1 MISDAEKVLG
11 EVPFASNI
19 AVPGMLHCR
28 IVRSTVPHAM
38 LGGIDVSAARCLTGV
53 SAVVTGADL
62 VDDGRFDL
70 LFGPVLHDQ
79 PILAIDKVRY
89 VGEPVA
95 AVVAESIEAAEEAVA
110 AVLVDYD
117 ELTPVFAMEEAIAPG
132 APRLFESEPAF
143 DAAFADVKMHGDVG
157 RNICN
162 GFKVVRGDADRA
174 IDAARHVFE
183 DTFYSPA
190 VQHVPLETHA
200 CVANWRGGRLT
211 IWSGTQTPYILRSQL
226 AGVLRVPLTSV
237 RVIAPPLGGSFGAKA
252 YASIEPLAALLSLLS
267 GSPVRLHLQ
276 RDEEFVTITKHA
288 MKVTLT
294 TGLSSDGL
302 IVGRRATGYF
312 NAGAYA
318 GISPRKIMWGAYG
331 ITGPYSVPDVRNEMF
346 AVYTNTPPAGAYRG
360 FAINQCAWAYES
372 QMDVI
377 AATLGIDPVELRRRN
392 LLHDG
397 ERFCTGE
404 VMNDVHFDEVLN
416 RVATAIRFDEKPPAH
431 PNPDIVRGKG
441 VSCIIEGTITP
452 TTSTA
457 VVKLNADGSADTL
470 TSSVEMGQG
479 AQQALRLIVAS
490 SLGIDPGRVSV
501 SGVDTDVTPYDQ
513 QTTSS
518 RTVFSMGR
526 ALEIACAELRD
537 QLATLGARLLDTSEE
552 VVAAGGRVFV
562 SANPEREVTYGEVV
576 RRSGFGNLLG
586 RGTFRT
592 KGGLDPETGQGVAS
606 AHWHQSAGAAEV
618 EVDLRTGKVRLLSY
632 RGAVFA
638 GRVIDPVGA
647 ELQCEGGLTFGV
659 GNALFEELVFDNGQL
674 VNGTLADYMLPALGD
689 LPADWSFEILE
700 GDESSEA
707 HGLGEPLLPPVA
719 PAIGNAIFDATGV
732 RIRQLPLSAERILR
746 AIRARADDMN
756 TDAAVGEGDGAR

>member
-1 MISDAEKVLG
+1 
-11 EVPFASNI
+11 
-19 AVPGMLHCR
+19 
-28 IVRSTVPHAM
+28 
-38 LGGIDVSAARCLTGV
+38 
-53 SAVVTGADL
+53 
-62 VDDGRFDL
+62 
-70 LFGPVLHDQ
+70 
-79 PILAIDKVRY
+79 
-89 VGEPVA
+89 
-95 AVVAESIEAAEEAVA
+95 
-110 AVLVDYD
+110 
-117 ELTPVFAMEEAIAPG
+117 
-132 APRLFESEPAF
+132 
-143 DAAFADVKMHGDVG
+143 
-157 RNICN
+157 
-162 GFKVVRGDADRA
+162 
-174 IDAARHVFE
+174 
-183 DTFYSPA
+183 
-190 VQHVPLETHA
+190 
-200 CVANWRGGRLT
+200 
-211 IWSGTQTPYILRSQL
+211 
-226 AGVLRVPLTSV
+226 
-237 RVIAPPLGGSFGAKA
+237 
-252 YASIEPLAALLSLLS
+252 
-267 GSPVRLHLQ
+267 
-276 RDEEFVTITKHA
+276 
-288 MKVTLT
+288 
-294 TGLSSDGL
+294 
-302 IVGRRATGYF
+302 
-312 NAGAYA
+312 
-318 GISPRKIMWGAYG
+318 
-331 ITGPYSVPDVRNEMF
+331 
-346 AVYTNTPPAGAYRG
+346 
-360 FAINQCAWAYES
+360 
-372 QMDVI
+372 
-377 AATLGIDPVELRRRN
+377 
-392 LLHDG
+392 LHDG